1 MFGLICLF
9 HMRYR
14 FLELIIVIDSMY
26 NKLYIIFIIGL
37 CKILFQ
43 VTLLGQFYTQPGGF
57 IERDLFFKPASV
69 TPIYSG
75 LFEDIATGFSDHILQ
90 EAMLNP
96 ARLGDNVS
104 TQNYFYVD
112 YRTIPSIKRT
122 VSRLSSQRETREY
135 VFGSLGF
142 PRPVNTIKSKI
153 DEPRFTA
160 AWIYRPSS
168 IEKLS
173 IGIIYRQL
181 HASDPYY
188 DHFVKP
194 MTRQKDGR
202 IIPLYSVKPG
212 DRDRFR
218 NLGYFPSVLASVQ
231 ISDALTT
238 GLRLSIIY
246 YTGNGNLI
254 DGQFFGDEIG
264 SIDRGVEQTYIQ
276 WEAVT
281 GANLKLSGNKNF
293 GISAGVLY
301 SDVAQSFGIDH
312 FYAFKAGERNVVDQ
326 WRSFKE
332 NLSVDQ
338 SWNRDGFRYFGTVE
352 MRHFADQNKSSGIRI
367 FYTLDYSSVKM
378 NGSGYWTTLLFDE
391 YRPFGAT
398 EVHHINR
405 AETHILEEIQTT
417 GTRSLWG
424 HRIGITRQMLY
435 GPGTELLIGF
445 QFNRLAKIIQT
456 EHRLERVTETESEIV
471 VEGELISSYDNR
483 EITDNFFIKEKDRI
497 ATFNIPVLLRL
508 AVSGKF
514 SLEGG
519 FLVQYVDQKISQHI
533 EGAGSIL
540 GENIEGSNIAGMLG
554 FGYAISPGIAIRL
567 TGVTGIS
574 YLNNNQG
581 APIPGS
587 LIVDNQKQII
597 GSTRFMI
604 GLEAGF

>member
-1 MFGLICLF
+1 
-9 HMRYR
+9 
-14 FLELIIVIDSMY
+14 MY
-26 NKLYIIFIIGL
+26 NKLYIILIIGL

-43 VTLLGQFYTQPGGF
+43 VTLLGQYYTLPGGF
-57 IERDLFFKPASV
+57 IDRDLFFKPASV

-75 LFEDIATGFSDHILQ
+75 LFEDIAPGFSDHILQ

-96 ARLGDNVS
+96 ARLGDNLS
-104 TQNYFYVD
+104 TQNYFYMD
-112 YRTIPSIKRT
+112 YRTIPSIERT
-122 VSRLSSQRETREY
+122 VSRLSSQRETGEY
-135 VFGSLGF
+135 VFGFLGF

-194 MTRQKDGR
+194 MTRQRDGR
-202 IIPLYSVKPG
+202 IVPLYSVKPG
-212 DRDRFR
+212 DRDSFR

-238 GLRLSIIY
+238 GLRLSMTY

-264 SIDRGVEQTYIQ
+264 SLDRGVEQTYIQ

-281 GANLKLSGNKNF
+281 GANIKLSGNRNF
-293 GISAGVLY
+293 GISAGILY
-301 SDVAQSFGIDH
+301 GVVAQNFRIDH
-312 FYAFKAGERNVVDQ
+312 FYAFQEGEEYVVDR
-326 WRSFKE
+326 WRSFQE
-332 NLSVDQ
+332 NLSVSQ

-352 MRHFADQNKSSGIRI
+352 MRQLPGQNKSSGIRI

-378 NGSGYWTTLLFDE
+378 NGRRNWTTLLFDE
-391 YRPFGAT
+391 YRPFNAT

-405 AETHILEEIQTT
+405 AETLILEEIQKT
-417 GTRSLWG
+417 GTRSRWD
-424 HRIGITRQMLY
+424 HRIGITRRMRY
-435 GPGTELLIGF
+435 GAGTELLIGL
-445 QFNRLAKIIQT
+445 QFNRLVELIQT
-456 EHRLERVTETESEIV
+456 EHQLERVTDTESEIV
-471 VEGELISSYDNR
+471 VDGELISSSDNR
-483 EITDNFFIKEKDRI
+483 EITDNFFTKERDRI

-519 FLVQYVDQKISQHI
+519 FLIQYVDQKISQHI
-533 EGAGSIL
+533 GGAGSSL
-540 GENIEGSNIAGMLG
+540 GENIEGSNIAGLLG
-554 FGYAISPGIAIRL
+554 FGYAISPGITIRIS
-567 TGVTGIS
+567 GVTGIS
-574 YLNNNQG
+574 NLNNNQG
-581 APIPGS
+581 TPVPGS

-597 GSTRFMI
+597 GSTRFMV
-604 GLEAGF
+604 GVEAGF